1 MMIKINT
8 ITQSYLTNKGL
19 NEINN
24 ELSQECITLLSQ
36 YELQNGVYEQV
47 NQAVLIMKN
56 HIISIEELDVKNYD
70 VESNESIIKDIITA
84 VVEDCGI
91 VGSKD
96 EQFIECDNNVKLKA
110 YILKQLSK
118 VII

>member
-1 MMIKINT
+1 MIKINT
-8 ITQSYLTNKGL
+8 INQAYITNKGL
-19 NEINN
+19 NELNN
-24 ELSQECITLLSQ
+24 ELRQEFITLLSH
-36 YELQNGVYEQV
+36 YELQNGVYKQL

-56 HIISIEELDVKNYD
+56 HIISIEELDVKNYK

-84 VVEDCGI
+84 VIEDCEISGT
-91 VGSKD
+91 KD
-96 EQFIECDNNVKLKA
+96 EPVIELCNNDVKLKA